1 MFRTILIGV
10 ALDHRD
16 PFLLDTCVSVAGPLG
31 AKRVVLVHIRR
42 HDPLPAELLGE
53 LEPHPGTDAHQR
65 LHALSAT
72 LRERLPGLEVLDLY
86 GVGKPSQELLRI
98 VEAEDAD
105 LLLLGRMSGPAASD
119 RGLEGQDILR
129 HAACTTLVLPEGR
142 PIALGHAVVG
152 VDFSRSSI
160 QALQAAA
167 ALFERVT
174 PIFAYQLGQGLAYG
188 GLTHEDTAS
197 KLEQGALRHYQER
210 VLGSLGSVEGVEP
223 LRVMESDRASDALLQ
238 VSAELD
244 ADAIVMGSHGRT
256 RLAALLLGSTA
267 ERIGVRSPQPVL
279 VVRDKA
285 ERLGLLGSLIH
296 R

>member
-1 MFRTILIGV
+1 
-10 ALDHRD
+10 
-16 PFLLDTCVSVAGPLG
+16 
-31 AKRVVLVHIRR
+31 
-42 HDPLPAELLGE
+42 
-53 LEPHPGTDAHQR
+53 
-65 LHALSAT
+65 
-72 LRERLPGLEVLDLY
+72 
-86 GVGKPSQELLRI
+86 
-98 VEAEDAD
+98 
-105 LLLLGRMSGPAASD
+105 
-119 RGLEGQDILR
+119 
-129 HAACTTLVLPEGR
+129 
-142 PIALGHAVVG
+142 VVG